1 MATRREVE
9 DELLAIAGRLYD
21 ESPELFFVLVR
32 EAENTL
38 RDQALRKTVT
48 KQEKL
53 LLTGG

>member
-1 MATRREVE
+1 VATRREVE